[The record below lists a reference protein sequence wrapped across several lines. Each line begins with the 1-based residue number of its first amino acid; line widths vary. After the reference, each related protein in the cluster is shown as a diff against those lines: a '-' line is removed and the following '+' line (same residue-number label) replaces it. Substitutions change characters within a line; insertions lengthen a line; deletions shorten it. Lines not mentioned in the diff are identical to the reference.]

1 MSLIR
6 PKARER
12 LSRWIEPL
20 ALAAAMLLA
29 LRLAWLGIAR
39 GAWVLVGLGLVLAAV
54 LGVLIY
60 LAILRASLARR
71 LAAVGLVEVDE
82 RRITY
87 LAPSLGGSLDLDDLR
102 RVALSTG
109 RGGTQSWVL
118 YAPDQTPLVIPLGA
132 EGADIL
138 PDTFAAL
145 PGLSLA
151 TLLRSVAAARPGME
165 SIWEKQR

>member
-1 MSLIR
+1 M
-6 PKARER
+6 
-12 LSRWIEPL
+12 
-20 ALAAAMLLA
+20 
-29 LRLAWLGIAR
+29 
-39 GAWVLVGLGLVLAAV
+39 
-54 LGVLIY
+54 
-60 LAILRASLARR
+60 
-71 LAAVGLVEVDE
+71 DE

-87 LAPSLGGSLDLDDLR
+87 LAPSLGGSLELDDVR
-102 RVALSTG
+102 RVALSTSK
-109 RGGTQSWVL
+109 GGTQSWVL